1 MSATFSPMGIE
12 SQMIGEKME
21 IISYNAS
28 TVKLTVLWN
37 ENSPAY
43 NKSSV
48 IHRNTGIIGLVPG
61 ANLTIA
67 IYT

>member
-1 MSATFSPMGIE
+1 MGIE

-37 ENSPAY
+37 ENSLQQ
-43 NKSSV
+43 
-48 IHRNTGIIGLVPG
+48 IQCCT
-61 ANLTIA
+61 
-67 IYT
+67 